1 MNAVRLTCFLL
12 ALLCSVTNA
21 AEKRP
26 IKETDLMAFKWMAD
40 PQISPDGSRVIF
52 VRVIVNEDKDK
63 YETSLYMVRTDGKSE
78 PQPFSSGPADYAP
91 RWSPDG
97 KTIAFVRS
105 LVKDDRPDA
114 PQVWLIAANG
124 GEARQLT
131 HLAKG
136 ASAPVWSP
144 EGGRIAV
151 TSSTLPED
159 SVKEDPNTPVS
170 RKKSD
175 VRVVTR
181 AIYRFNGAG
190 YVDPE
195 RHEHI
200 FIVGATPPP
209 GTMAKARQLTAGQF
223 DEENPQWSRDG
234 KLIYFTST
242 RVLEP
247 YYAPEDNDL
256 YAVPVDGGDL
266 ITVADIDGTIADVSV
281 SPDGKQIAFAG
292 SINQHPVRSY
302 NQPDI
307 FVTGTTPG
315 GEPRNLTADYDFDV
329 DDGVSSDQHAPR
341 AANGG
346 GIVWSRDG
354 KTLLV
359 TSTVHGNGN
368 LVRLRVSDGHIDPFT
383 TGDHEV
389 MSYKASAD
397 GATVALTISS
407 FTNIG
412 DLYIADGKK
421 NANTTL
427 RQITHINDELFA
439 TLDVS
444 APEELWYDSFDGRKI
459 QGWIVKP
466 PAFNAQQKY
475 PLVLE
480 IHGGPHT
487 PYGNTFMHEFLWMAA
502 KGYVVLYTNPRGS
515 TSYGQ
520 EFGNLIQFK
529 YPGDDYQDLMAG
541 VDAVVAKGYIDEK
554 RLGVTGGSGGGVLTN
569 WIITR
574 TPRFAAAV
582 SQRSIADWYGF
593 WFTTDFWLSQP
604 QWFHAAPWED
614 PADFAARSPITH
626 IANVT
631 TPLMLV
637 EGDSD
642 MRTPPSDGGEV
653 MFRALKYLKKPV
665 VMVRFPGET
674 HELSRS
680 GAPRHRVERLQH
692 IVGWFDQYLQGARS
706 DTYVVK

>member
-1 MNAVRLTCFLL
+1 
-12 ALLCSVTNA
+12 LCSVTNA

-159 SVKEDPNTPVS
+159 SVKEDPNTPAS

-368 LVRLRVSDGHIDPFT
+368 LVRLRVSDGHVDPFT

-421 NANTTL
+421 NVNTTL

-444 APEELWYDSFDGRKI
+444 APEEIWYDSFDGRKI

-475 PLVLE
+475 PLILE

-541 VDAVVAKGYIDEK
+541 VDAVVV
-554 RLGVTGGSGGGVLTN
+554 RLLVHHRFLALAATVVPRRAVGGSGRLCGALTHH
-569 WIITR
+569 
-574 TPRFAAAV
+574 PHC
-582 SQRSIADWYGF
+582 QRD
-593 WFTTDFWLSQP
+593 
-604 QWFHAAPWED
+604 HAAH
-614 PADFAARSPITH
+614 ARGRRLRHAHASLGRRRSDVPR
-626 IANVT
+626 AQVS
-631 TPLMLV
+631 
-637 EGDSD
+637 EKAGGDGAFSGRD
-642 MRTPPSDGGEV
+642 A
-653 MFRALKYLKKPV
+653 RALALRRPAPPRRAAPTYRGLVRPV
-665 VMVRFPGET
+665 FAGRQE
-674 HELSRS
+674 
-680 GAPRHRVERLQH
+680 
-692 IVGWFDQYLQGARS
+692 
-706 DTYVVK
+706 

>member
-1 MNAVRLTCFLL
+1 MNAGRIAWVLL
-12 ALLCSVTNA
+12 AFPLLAHA

-26 IKETDLMAFKWMAD
+26 VKETDLMAFKWMAD
-40 PQISPDGSRVIF
+40 PQISPDGSRVVF
-52 VRVIVNEDKDK
+52 VRVVINEDKDR
-63 YETSLYMVRTDGKSE
+63 YETALYMVRTDGKSE
-78 PQPFSSGPADYAP
+78 PQAYSSGPVDYAP

-105 LVKDDRPDA
+105 PLKDDHPDV
-114 PQVWLIAANG
+114 PQVWLMPTNG

-136 ASAPVWSP
+136 VSAPVWSP
-144 EGGRIAV
+144 DGSRIAV

-159 SVKEDPNTPVS
+159 SVKEDSDAPAS
-170 RKKSD
+170 KKKSD
-175 VRVVTR
+175 VRVVAR

-190 YVDPE
+190 YIDPD
-195 RHEHI
+195 RHDHI
-200 FIVGATPPP
+200 FIVGTMPPA
-209 GTMAKARQLTAGQF
+209 GAVAKARALTSGSF
-223 DEENPQWSRDG
+223 DENNPQWSHDG
-234 KLIYFTST
+234 KMIYFTST

-247 YYAPEDNDL
+247 YYVPEDADL
-256 YAVPVDGGDL
+256 YAVPVAGGNL
-266 ITVADIDGTIADVSV
+266 TTVASIDGTIGDYSV
-281 SPDGKQIAFAG
+281 SPDGKQIAFTG
-292 SINQHPVRSY
+292 TTNQHPVRSY
-302 NQPDI
+302 DQPDV
-307 FVTGTTPG
+307 FVTSSTPG
-315 GEPRNLTADYDFDV
+315 AEPRNLTANYDFDV
-329 DDGVSSDQHAPR
+329 NDGVSSDQHPPR

-354 KTLLV
+354 KSLLV
-359 TSTVHGNGN
+359 TSTVHGSGN
-368 LVRLRVSDGHIDPFT
+368 LVRIRVADGRVDPFT
-383 TGDHEV
+383 TGNHEV
-389 MSYKASAD
+389 MSYNASAD
-397 GATVALTISS
+397 GATVALTLSS

-421 NANTTL
+421 NANTAL

-439 TLDVS
+439 TLDIS
-444 APEELWYDSFDGRKI
+444 APEEIWYDSFDGRKI

-466 PAFNAQQKY
+466 PAFNPQQKY
-475 PLVLE
+475 PLILE
-480 IHGGPHT
+480 IHGGPHI
-487 PYGNTFMHEFLWMAA
+487 PYGNSFTHEFLYLAA

-529 YPGDDYQDLMAG
+529 YPGDDYRDLMAG
-541 VDAVVAKGYIDEK
+541 VDAVIAKGYIDEK

-569 WIITR
+569 WIITQ

-604 QWFHAAPWED
+604 QWFRAAPWED
-614 PADFAARSPITH
+614 PADYAARSPITH
-626 IANVT
+626 IASVT

-637 EGDSD
+637 EGEAD
-642 MRTPPSDGGEV
+642 MRTPPADGGEV

-692 IVGWFDQYLQGARS
+692 IAGWFDQYLQGARS